1 MALNLVTGYRGRDHV
16 TAEQWADFNR
26 GIYGESA
33 ILPVG
38 NKMAVT
44 IQTANQITVKDG
56 VAVFDGREV
65 YIGYGESENITIQS
79 GTQGTMRNDIVVV
92 KYTRDEETG
101 VEDVSFE
108 VVSGTP
114 VSSNPQ
120 DPVYQNTDI
129 RTGVF
134 TSQKPFCRVRI
145 NGTAIESVVMLVS
158 VKEFQNV
165 AFSGSYNDLKDKP
178 TSMKANGGNADT
190 VDGKHAT
197 DLQNYN
203 NLTNKPDLGTAASQN
218 VANNLTTN
226 TAGSVLDA
234 RQGKTL
240 DEKITELKNNVI
252 DLNSKQLTNSTY
264 YPTSYMYRS
273 GQNVYLRCS
282 GTTTK
287 EVPQGT
293 ELVVATE
300 GTVPESFCP
309 DIDLIFYTVVSP
321 GGAIVRVSIST
332 SGKVTFTAQEKLVEG
347 FGINL
352 HVNYITGKNPL

>member
-1 MALNLVTGYRGRDHV
+1 MALNLVTGYKGRDHV

-26 GIYGESA
+26 GIYGEA
-33 ILPVG
+33 AVLPVG
-38 NKMAVT
+38 SKMAVT

-101 VEDVSFE
+101 VEGVAFE

-134 TSQKPFCRVRI
+134 VSQKPFCRVRI

-158 VKEFQNV
+158 VKEFQGV
-165 AFSGSYNDLKDKP
+165 AFSGSYNDLKNKP
-178 TSMKANGGNADT
+178 TSMTANGGNADT
-190 VDGKHAT
+190 VDGKHAA

-203 NLTNKPDLGTAASQN
+203 NLTNKPSLGAAASQA

-226 TAGSVLDA
+226 VAGSVLDA
-234 RQGKTL
+234 RQGKAL
-240 DEKITELKNNVI
+240 DDKITAVKSDLSGKIVAQAGNIKFSPSGEKSYGYINVPSGCV
-252 DLNSKQLTNSTY
+252 LLAA
-264 YPTSYMYRS
+264 YMQEVP
-273 GQNVYLRCS
+273 GNVSLRLGGFNQSS
-282 GTTTK
+282 GTGYTAW
-287 EVPQGT
+287 VD
-293 ELVVATE
+293 
-300 GTVPESFCP
+300 FNIN
-309 DIDLIFYTVVSP
+309 DNIFLHWIYV
-321 GGAIVRVSIST
+321 
-332 SGKVTFTAQEKLVEG
+332 KV
-347 FGINL
+347 N
-352 HVNYITGKNPL
+352 